1 MTKSSDL
8 DSSSDSKST
17 IKPFANLNKQ
27 SPVKKNIT
35 QTDNLQTTQTDMMFD
50 YLADPEKIVSED
62 KKIGFIKENYKSNNK
77 ETENNNTDTQS
88 RNSHSQ
94 SESTNADD
102 FIKKKSSNSTQVKD
116 NNDTETETDSE
127 SCFSTKNIHLKKLE
141 MLRKLG
147 EFSMYG
153 IKLSQKYTM
162 QSSLKSMKFEYQLH
176 KKIKNKKENLKV
188 WQNGL
193 KFAVGA
199 IEVGNRNFNPF
210 DINLDG
216 WYDNIDSKSDSIHEA
231 LSDLYEK
238 YNENGEGMSPEM
250 RLLIILGTSAAMT
263 VGANY
268 KMEQLANSDEKIN
281 DNPDLKKTILENARK
296 SQLEREKANN
306 EKINLYSQKEHEN
319 INSTI
324 NDYNTLQKYKNK
336 NVNSNTNLNNNGSF
350 KPSNLPQGFKQPSN
364 NASFKPSNLPPG
376 FKQQTNNTSFKPSNL
391 PPGFTQQNNQL
402 NHPSVQNVQNQKELE
417 QQYINKQAE
426 YEQQNQRALQQQ
438 QAQYEQQQQAQ
449 RENQAQREQQAQQA
463 QQSQQAQYEQ
473 QQQEAQQ
480 EQIERE
486 ARQAEYAKQ
495 KREEQ
500 NKDIVKDNASETI
513 ASYNSGL
520 KIENI
525 LKNTQIN
532 DTDSSVSSLTK
543 SKKSSKSNIS
553 ISFGSKKRKK
563 NKSLKVG

>member
-88 RNSHSQ
+88 RNSQ